1 MIIDVRCRFTGGES
15 ASYYRNQLRKSG
27 RLELIESLKEGT
39 EASFFREIETAGIT
53 TAVSA
58 SGLNPGAQLAKYAL
72 PDRTTSNDELAD
84 IQKRNPGKFI
94 ACGGIDVSDTF
105 HNSLE
110 EIERCVHALEIH
122 VFGIEPGRA
131 PGCNP
136 SDPRLFPVYELL
148 QDLDAT
154 IIIQTSGL
162 KGGRYLN
169 YAHPDH
175 IEIICQH
182 FPHLRIICA
191 HGCYPY
197 VREAIAVAMRRENI
211 WLSPEGYLWHL
222 GHEDW
227 LRAINKD
234 LEGFSNN
241 FLFGSA
247 YPLTPIKVFVE
258 NFRKLPWA
266 EGVLPKLFYRNA
278 LEALNLSGNQVF
290 CEQYDR
296 GDS

>member
-15 ASYYRNQLRKSG
+15 ADYYRNQLRKSG

-39 EASFFREIETAGIT
+39 EASFFHEIEAAGIT

-58 SGLNPGAQLAKYAL
+58 SGCNPGAKLAKYTF

-84 IQKRNPGKFI
+84 IQRRNAGKFV
-94 ACGGIDVSDTF
+94 ACGGIDVSNTF

-110 EIERCVHALEIH
+110 EIERCFKQLDIC

-131 PGCNP
+131 PGCAP
-136 SDPRLFPVYELL
+136 SDDSLFDVYALL

-154 IIIQTSGL
+154 VIIQTSGL
-162 KGGRYLN
+162 KGGQYLT
-169 YAHPDH
+169 YAHPNH
-175 IEIICQH
+175 IERISEH

-197 VREAIAVAMRRENI
+197 VREAIAIAMRRDNI
-211 WLSPEGYLWHL
+211 WLSPEGYLWHM

-227 LRAINKD
+227 LRAVNKN
-234 LEGFSNN
+234 LEGFANK

-247 YPLTPIKVFVE
+247 YPLTPIKDFVE
-258 NFRKLPWA
+258 NFKKLPWA
-266 EGVLPKLFYRNA
+266 EGVLSKLLYENA
-278 LEALNLSGNQVF
+278 LDALNLRDNKTFSSGLVS
-290 CEQYDR
+290 
-296 GDS
+296 GL